1 MYSLSRYNI
10 KSDSNF
16 ELNKKN
22 NNKKKTLQSA
32 GALDWRLT
40 GWQ

>member
-22 NNKKKTLQSA
+22 NKKKTLQSA